1 MSADAPLAHPHLGG
15 RARFCVS
22 CGSPLVRRA
31 WTEGDGSLQLCCAD
45 AACGHVHF
53 LDPKVAAGVVATMEG
68 RAVLVRRAHDPGK
81 GLWTFPG
88 GFVNRGE
95 PLPAAAAREAREEA
109 GVEVAVDALLG
120 AYSFEGNPTVLIA
133 YSGRVTSGVPRPLSE
148 TTEVKLISPGEIDFA
163 ELAFDATRAAM
174 RDWRA
179 EAGGG

>member
-1 MSADAPLAHPHLGG
+1 MSAEAPEAHPHLGG
-15 RARFCVS
+15 RVRFCAA
-22 CGSPLVRRA
+22 CGSPLVHRP
-31 WTEGDGSLQLCCAD
+31 WTEGDGSRQLCCAD

-68 RAVLVRRAHDPGK
+68 RAVLVRRAHNPGR

-95 PLPAAAAREAREEA
+95 VLSAAAAREAREEA

-133 YSGRVTSGVPRPLSE
+133 YAGRVTSGVPRPLAE
-148 TTEVKLISPGEIDFA
+148 TTEVKLVAPHEVDFA

-174 RDWRA
+174 KDWREGA
-179 EAGGG
+179 LG